1 VRILISIVCSNIR
14 ENSDFTSQRCPKA
27 RSLTQGELFI
37 TTFRFIKIES
47 PRMQSRN
54 SKIGL
59 VLFTIYLIVYG
70 GFVFLN
76 AFAPDTMEATPIAGL
91 NVAILYGFGLIIGA
105 LVLSGLYGFLCREK
119 SSSNAKEPRA

>member
-1 VRILISIVCSNIR
+1 
-14 ENSDFTSQRCPKA
+14 
-27 RSLTQGELFI
+27 
-37 TTFRFIKIES
+37 
-47 PRMQSRN
+47 MQSRN

-76 AFAPDTMEATPIAGL
+76 AFAPEKMEATPIAGL

-105 LVLSGLYGFLCREK
+105 IVLSGLYGFLCREK
-119 SSSNAKEPRA
+119 SGSGTKEPRA